1 MGGVRSLDDGQDH
14 LATILFLGG
23 RLTVVVGASAVGG
36 AGRDWVSRAFGVEEN
51 PQEGTM
57 NALVGFAASLWNVVP
72 AVITAANGIV
82 HVAHDTLHQV
92 ASLITI
98 TLK

>member
-1 MGGVRSLDDGQDH
+1 
-14 LATILFLGG
+14 
-23 RLTVVVGASAVGG
+23 
-36 AGRDWVSRAFGVEEN
+36 
-51 PQEGTM
+51 M